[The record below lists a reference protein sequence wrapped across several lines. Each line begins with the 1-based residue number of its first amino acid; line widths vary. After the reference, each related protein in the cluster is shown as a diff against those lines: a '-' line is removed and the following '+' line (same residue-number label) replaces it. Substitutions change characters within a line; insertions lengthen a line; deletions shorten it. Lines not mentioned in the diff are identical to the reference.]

1 MEIVREIKKVRK
13 SVKNARLSGKNIG
26 FVPTMGYLHKGHLSL
41 VKIARKKSK
50 YIVMS
55 IFVNRLQFNDPNDFN
70 CYPKDLQRDIEM
82 AEKAGVDMIF
92 IPDENEMY
100 SNNLTTVNVDLLTDN
115 LCGACRPGHFR
126 GVFTVVSKLF
136 NIVQPDIAVFGQK
149 DIQQAVSIEKMVFDL
164 NFPVKIIIAPII
176 RESDG
181 LALSSRN
188 KHLSEKHRQDA
199 LSLSRSLA
207 ACKAMIDSGE
217 KDVSKIVEKVKSV
230 IMEGN
235 PDKIDYV
242 SIVRYDDLAY
252 ITKIE
257 GKAILAVAAFWG
269 NTRLIDNMI
278 IG

>member
-1 MEIVREIKKVRK
+1 
-13 SVKNARLSGKNIG
+13 
-26 FVPTMGYLHKGHLSL
+26 
-41 VKIARKKSK
+41 
-50 YIVMS
+50 
-55 IFVNRLQFNDPNDFN
+55 
-70 CYPKDLQRDIEM
+70 
-82 AEKAGVDMIF
+82 
-92 IPDENEMY
+92 MY

-164 NFPVKIIIAPII
+164 NFPLKIIIAPII
-176 RESDG
+176 REKDG
-181 LALSSRN
+181 LAMSSRN
-188 KHLSEKHRQDA
+188 KHLSEKHRKDA
-199 LSLSRSLA
+199 LSLSRSIA

-217 KDVSKIVEKVKSV
+217 KDVSKIVEKVRSV

-242 SIVRYDDLAY
+242 SIVRYDNLSY
-252 ITKIE
+252 INRIE

-269 NTRLIDNMI
+269 STRLIDNMI